1 MNETR
6 LCIRGGI
13 LMNIIKLMILVYIE
27 KYKKVIDVAK
37 EMNMKQP
44 SVSFHMKSLEE
55 EMGVVL
61 FESKRGRMILT
72 EAGKALYPYALKIT
86 GLAAEAKKVVRD
98 YALLDKG
105 TLHIGADCVTGT
117 YLLPELM
124 SIFSNNYPGTLLQ
137 LSIKPTDTIHQMLV
151 NQDIDIAL
159 CQSNPSRLGI
169 YDGFQHDTLEEDE
182 MVIIFSPTHP
192 FAKLQVLT
200 PQLIAKQFFI
210 QHAEGTYI
218 KEFSLDWSRLNDI
231 HLWERIQTDSPE
243 SVKIA
248 VQHSDH
254 IAFFPRNGIQ
264 QELAHG
270 QLLCLPIPSQTEA
283 RLSSYMIY
291 PPDSSHS
298 SLRNQFVAFIKG
310 HMQD

>member
-1 MNETR
+1 
-6 LCIRGGI
+6 
-13 LMNIIKLMILVYIE
+13 MNINKLMILVYIE
-27 KYKKVIDVAK
+27 KYKKVTDVAK

-86 GLAAEAKKVVRD
+86 GLATEAKKVVRD

-117 YLLPELM
+117 YLLPEFM

-151 NQDIDIAL
+151 NQDIDIAF
-159 CQSNPSRLGI
+159 CQSSLSRLGI

-182 MVIIFSPTHP
+182 LVIIFSPTHP
-192 FAKLQVLT
+192 FAKLQALT

-218 KEFSLDWSRLNDI
+218 KELSLEWSRLNDI
-231 HLWERIQTDSPE
+231 HLWERIQMDSPE

-254 IAFFPRNGIQ
+254 IAFFPRNGVQ

-270 QLLCLPIPSQTEA
+270 HLLCLPLPAQTKSV
-283 RLSSYMIY
+283 LSSYMIY
-291 PPDSSHS
+291 PPDSSHA
-298 SLRNQFVAFIKG
+298 SLRNQFVAFIKNQK
-310 HMQD
+310 HDLHNL